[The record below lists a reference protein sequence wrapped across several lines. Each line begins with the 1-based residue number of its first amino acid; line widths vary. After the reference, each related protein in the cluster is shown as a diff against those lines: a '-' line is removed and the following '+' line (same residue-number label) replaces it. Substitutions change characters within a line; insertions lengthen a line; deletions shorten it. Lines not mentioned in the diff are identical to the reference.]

1 MSASFR
7 FYRGDTAAITLSF
20 VQAEDTDTAY
30 DLTGLTLTITANSDR
45 SPTAA
50 QITAGTATE
59 YWSVAM
65 SLVSA
70 TGGTASFSLN
80 ATQADMTPG
89 TYYFDVESVDGSS
102 KIKTLY
108 KGSFIVLQDINK
120 A

>member
-20 VQAEDTDTAY
+20 VQAEDTDSAY
-30 DLTGLTLTITANSDR
+30 DLTGLTLTITANTER
-45 SPTAA
+45 NPTTAA
-50 QITAGTATE
+50 AE
-59 YWSVAM
+59 MWSVTMA
-65 SLVSA
+65 LVSA
-70 TGGTASFSLN
+70 IGGTASFSLN

-89 TYYFDVESVDGSS
+89 TYYFDVESVDGSA
-102 KIKTLY
+102 KIKTLF

>member
-20 VQAEDTDTAY
+20 VDEDGDAY
-30 DLTGLTLTITANSDR
+30 DLTGLTLTITANTER
-45 SPTAA
+45 EPTD
-50 QITAGTATE
+50 ATNE
-59 YWSVAM
+59 QWSVAM

-70 TGGTASFSLN
+70 SGGTASFSLD

-89 TYYFDVESVDGSS
+89 TYYFDVESVDGSA
-102 KIKTLY
+102 KIKTLH
-108 KGSFIVLQDINK
+108 KGSFRVLQDINK